1 MGEIKTYMVVTN
13 DEYEHIVK
21 ADLKGA
27 RSVGEFLGIT
37 ENSVRQHICRN
48 RWGKKYKYKAVID
61 TSVVNDPS
69 ANRKAYAKRYRM
81 DMIPGNTTGSI
92 IRERSRKD
100 WQVWNSDRR
109 RNYESA

>member
-27 RSVGEFLGIT
+27 KSAGEFLGIT
-37 ENSVRQHICRN
+37 ASAVRQHICRN
-48 RWGKKYKYKAVID
+48 RWGKKFKYKAIVD
-61 TSVVNDPS
+61 TTVSNNPV

-81 DMIPGNTTGSI
+81 THDSCEYH
-92 IRERSRKD
+92 REYYQRKK
-100 WQVWNSDRR
+100 QERLVIS
-109 RNYESA
+109 